1 MRSTIDFYVL
11 NTTQRDTVY
20 RFLCR
25 LVDKAWQQPHSVHI
39 HVSSNEEAQRLDDLL
54 WTFRDISFIP
64 HQWMQTP
71 DSPITTPVTIATEKL
86 THWVPGILFNF
97 HPEIPDFFTLC
108 SRVIE
113 IVSDEPVDKARGREK
128 YKHYKTQDYPI
139 TTHTITTP

>member
-1 MRSTIDFYVL
+1 MRPTIDFYVL
-11 NTTQRDTVY
+11 NTIQRDTMY

-64 HQWMQTP
+64 HQWMQTT
-71 DSPITTPVTIATEKL
+71 DRLE
-86 THWVPGILFNF
+86 HWVPGSLIF
-97 HPEIPDFFTLC
+97 IQRSPDFFTLC

-113 IVSDEPVDKARGREK
+113 IVSDEPTEKAQGREK
-128 YKHYKTQDYPI
+128 YKYYKTQDYPI
-139 TTHTITTP
+139 TTHTIATP